1 MSNPGPLFKPYD
13 TLVKIELGDKQFEV
27 PAGNMLLRAFQ
38 FLSPEDISY
47 GRFCW
52 NEECQYCRVS
62 FDAGP
67 GTPVRTAL
75 SCKLMVQSGMR
86 ISEVAAEL
94 KYCLRKLELNV
105 KTKPQP

>member
-1 MSNPGPLFKPYD
+1 MPNPGRLFKPYD
-13 TLVKIELGDKQFEV
+13 TLVKIELGDKHFEV

-38 FLSPEDISY
+38 FLSPEDVSY

-62 FDAGP
+62 FDVGAE
-67 GTPVRTAL
+67 TPVRTAL
-75 SCKLMVQSGMR
+75 SCKLMVQTGMR
-86 ISEVAAEL
+86 ISEVAQEL

-105 KTKPQP
+105 KVKPQP

>member
-1 MSNPGPLFKPYD
+1 MSNPGHLFKPYD
-13 TLVKIELGDKQFEV
+13 TLVKIELGDKKFEV

-62 FDAGP
+62 FDVGP
-67 GTPVRTAL
+67 ETPVRTAL
-75 SCKLMVQSGMR
+75 SCKLMVQNDMR
-86 ISEVAAEL
+86 ISEVAQEL
-94 KYCLRKLELNV
+94 KYCLRKLDLNV
-105 KTKPQP
+105 KVKPQP